1 MQVKHLIYNLKVTK
15 MESGPKLAFHNELP
29 MWTIMLVVHFLID
42 LSYAYTKHAL

>member
-1 MQVKHLIYNLKVTK
+1 MNFSVRFFEKK

-42 LSYAYTKHAL
+42 LSYAYTK